1 MADLSSTLLL
11 ILKSYLIAAIQ
22 IIMNEIKQKGIRIF
36 GGLEE
41 FEDWINSKNM
51 ALGDVKPKNLMNT
64 HED

>member
-1 MADLSSTLLL
+1 
-11 ILKSYLIAAIQ
+11 
-22 IIMNEIKQKGIRIF
+22 MNEIKQKGIRIF